1 MLHLLHTNTNVQ
13 AGILPAV
20 VPVKKNIVF
29 YRNKT
34 GNVSH
39 TGEKPWP
46 LENLLI
52 GFEVL
57 SLVPQKTLVDFQ
69 PSLGQAPQ
77 RILVHPFELLGPCC

>member
-1 MLHLLHTNTNVQ
+1 MLHLLHANTNVQ
-13 AGILPAV
+13 AGIFARCSSG
-20 VPVKKNIVF
+20 KKNIVF

-46 LENLLI
+46 LANLLI
-52 GFEVL
+52 GFEVP

-77 RILVHPFELLGPCC
+77 RILAHPFELLGRCC